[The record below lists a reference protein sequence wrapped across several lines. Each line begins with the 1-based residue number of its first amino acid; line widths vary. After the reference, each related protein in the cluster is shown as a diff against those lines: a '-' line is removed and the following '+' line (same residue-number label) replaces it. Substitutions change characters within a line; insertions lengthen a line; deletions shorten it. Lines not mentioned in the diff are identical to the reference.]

1 MRSGRF
7 HRPVRTAL
15 QGAGLGCVM
24 AIGLT
29 GCRHKPVLPPLPPVI
44 QPMAVLRSSE
54 PDPLP
59 MIPPVQVELPSVP
72 MASGATPR
80 RERRRRPSG
89 QSAAAASAATTPPD
103 ITAPTVPAEADLIGS
118 LSLGGEASPRAQQ
131 EAADMI
137 ASIQNRLSNLSAAK
151 VRQERSQVSRIRNFR
166 RQAQDALNSGDVEG
180 AKTLATKA
188 RLLLD
193 DLEK

>member
-1 MRSGRF
+1 
-7 HRPVRTAL
+7 
-15 QGAGLGCVM
+15 
-24 AIGLT
+24 
-29 GCRHKPVLPPLPPVI
+29 
-44 QPMAVLRSSE
+44 
-54 PDPLP
+54 
-59 MIPPVQVELPSVP
+59 MIPPVEVELPPVP
-72 MASGATPR
+72 MASGVAPH

-89 QSAAAASAATTPPD
+89 QSAAASSAATTPPD
-103 ITAPTVPAEADLIGS
+103 TATPAAPAEIDPIGS

-137 ASIQNRLSNLSAAK
+137 ASIQNRLSNLSASK